1 MWQFNTIGNSQKPQE
16 VDGNFLK
23 LFEYCGDKKKL
34 IRKLKITII
43 IIMLLLVTP
52 TITTPPNVMH
62 QLKIVLR
69 RSGITDHDYL
79 NLFLLTISGATILQP
94 RANDIQSAIKFLYLP
109 PPLDFI
115 VSNSSTTAESSFL
128 TLSLFTGNG
137 TSLGY
142 KLQFPRIKFNSQRKG
157 FYL

>member
-1 MWQFNTIGNSQKPQE
+1 
-16 VDGNFLK
+16 
-23 LFEYCGDKKKL
+23 
-34 IRKLKITII
+34 
-43 IIMLLLVTP
+43 MLLLVTP

-115 VSNSSTTAESSFL
+115 VSNSSAVLPDAELIYREWNKF
-128 TLSLFTGNG
+128 
-137 TSLGY
+137 
-142 KLQFPRIKFNSQRKG
+142 RIQIAIPANQI
-157 FYL
+157 